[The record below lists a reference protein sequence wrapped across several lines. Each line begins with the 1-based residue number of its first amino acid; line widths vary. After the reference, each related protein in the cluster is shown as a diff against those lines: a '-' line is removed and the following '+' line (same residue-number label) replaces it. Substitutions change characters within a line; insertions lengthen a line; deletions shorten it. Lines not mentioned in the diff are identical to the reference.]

1 MDFLEKG
8 SFIPASARG
17 LRLTNLYY
25 SDKRA
30 LKELNRINLT
40 EANPSKRWPPVCL
53 AKISIARVSRI
64 RHAHL
69 SSGLFSFF

>member
-1 MDFLEKG
+1 VDFLEKG

-40 EANPSKRWPPVCL
+40 EANPSKRWPPVL
-53 AKISIARVSRI
+53 GKNLHS
-64 RHAHL
+64 
-69 SSGLFSFF
+69 